1 MPVERHRADAGGAG
15 PADTAPASRTS
26 HTSDT
31 SHTPDGPGT
40 DALARE
46 LLATAEALEAAGK
59 EAAPAGV
66 ASYDVRVRLRDG
78 DTPVFGPGRL
88 TLLRA
93 IEATGSISAAARRM
107 GMSYRRAWL
116 LVEAMNHEFREP
128 LVTRHI
134 GGVSGGGA
142 QLTPFAQ
149 NLTAHYDTLLKEI
162 RSLLDAH
169 VPTFD
174 AYLKGSKVV
183 DPDEA

>member
-1 MPVERHRADAGGAG
+1 MPAERRRRKADKTTPVSPEAR
-15 PADTAPASRTS
+15 SR
-26 HTSDT
+26 
-31 SHTPDGPGT
+31 
-40 DALARE
+40 DARARE
-46 LLATAEALEAAGK
+46 LLASAEALEAAGK
-59 EAAPAGV
+59 PPAQPGV
-66 ASYDVRVRLRDG
+66 AGYDLRVRVRDG
-78 DTPVFGPGRL
+78 ETPVFGPGRL

-142 QLTPFAQ
+142 ALTPFAQ
-149 NLTAHYDTLLKEI
+149 NLAAHYDTLINEI
-162 RSLLDAH
+162 RMLLDAH

-174 AYLKGSKVV
+174 AYLKG
-183 DPDEA
+183 DRTGIPDDEPPRVR

>member
-1 MPVERHRADAGGAG
+1 MPVERRQGKAGKATVGKPEKAGKASVALTAGARN
-15 PADTAPASRTS
+15 A
-26 HTSDT
+26 
-31 SHTPDGPGT
+31 

-46 LLATAEALEAAGK
+46 LLAAAEALEAASK
-59 EAAPAGV
+59 PPAPVGE
-66 ASYDVRVRLRDG
+66 ASYDVRVRIRDG

-149 NLTAHYDTLLKEI
+149 NLMAHYDTLIKEI
-162 RSLLDAH
+162 RLLLDAH
-169 VPTFD
+169 VPIFD
-174 AYLKGSKVV
+174 AYLKGGKAV
-183 DPDEA
+183 DPDEAGA

>member
-1 MPVERHRADAGGAG
+1 PDIVPVIGEQ
-15 PADTAPASRTS
+15 AP
-26 HTSDT
+26 
-31 SHTPDGPGT
+31 G
-40 DALARE
+40 ALARE
-46 LLATAEALEAAGK
+46 LLAAAEALEAASQ
-59 EAAPAGV
+59 APAPAGV
-66 ASYDVRVRLRDG
+66 ASYDVRVRIRDG

-149 NLTAHYDTLLKEI
+149 NLTAHYDTLIKEI
-162 RSLLDAH
+162 RLLLDAH

-174 AYLKGSKVV
+174 AYLKGSKAV
-183 DPDEA
+183 DPDEG

>member
-1 MPVERHRADAGGAG
+1 MPVERRQGKAGKASVALTVGARN
-15 PADTAPASRTS
+15 A
-26 HTSDT
+26 
-31 SHTPDGPGT
+31 

-46 LLATAEALEAAGK
+46 LLAAAEALEAASK
-59 EAAPAGV
+59 PPAPVGE
-66 ASYDVRVRLRDG
+66 ASYDVRVRIRDG

-149 NLTAHYDTLLKEI
+149 NLMAHYDTLIKEI
-162 RSLLDAH
+162 RLLLDAH
-169 VPTFD
+169 VPIFD
-174 AYLKGSKVV
+174 AYLKGGKAV
-183 DPDEA
+183 DPDEAEA

>member
-1 MPVERHRADAGGAG
+1 MPVERRQGKAGGASR
-15 PADTAPASRTS
+15 ANTAQAANASDTHATDAPA
-26 HTSDT
+26 
-31 SHTPDGPGT
+31 
-40 DALARE
+40 RE
-46 LLATAEALEAAGK
+46 SQATAEALGVPDALEAAPNA
-59 EAAPAGV
+59 AAPAGA

-174 AYLKGSKVV
+174 AYLKGGKAV

>member
-1 MPVERHRADAGGAG
+1 MPVERRRGRQPTAEATGA
-15 PADTAPASRTS
+15 AP
-26 HTSDT
+26 
-31 SHTPDGPGT
+31 GN

-46 LLATAEALEAAGK
+46 LLAAAQALEAAAK
-59 EAAPAGV
+59 PPAQPGV
-66 ASYDVRVRLRDG
+66 AGYDVRVRVRDG
-78 DTPVFGPGRL
+78 ETPVFGPGRV

-142 QLTPFAQ
+142 ALTPFAR
-149 NLTAHYDTLLKEI
+149 NLAAHYDTMLGEI

-169 VPTFD
+169 VPIFD
-174 AYLKGSKVV
+174 AYLKDGKAVG
-183 DPDEA
+183 PDE

>member
-1 MPVERHRADAGGAG
+1 MPVERRRGNVDAAPAGGSH
-15 PADTAPASRTS
+15 APR
-26 HTSDT
+26 
-31 SHTPDGPGT
+31 
-40 DALARE
+40 RR
-46 LLATAEALEAAGK
+46 ATAAALEALEAA
-59 EAAPAGV
+59 ARVPVPAGE
-66 ASYDVRVRLRDG
+66 AGYDVRVRVRDG

-134 GGVSGGGA
+134 GGVAGGGA

-149 NLTAHYDTLLKEI
+149 NLAAHYDTLINEI
-162 RSLLDAH
+162 RLLLDAH

-174 AYLKGSKVV
+174 AYLRSGTAD
-183 DPDEA
+183 DPETESVPSHRP

>member
-1 MPVERHRADAGGAG
+1 MPVERRQAKAGKGQGAES
-15 PADTAPASRTS
+15 PES
-26 HTSDT
+26 H
-31 SHTPDGPGT
+31 
-40 DALARE
+40 ARE
-46 LLATAEALEAAGK
+46 LLAAAEALETAG
-59 EAAPAGV
+59 EAPVQPGV
-66 ASYDVRVRLRDG
+66 AGYDVRVRVRDG

-149 NLTAHYDTLLKEI
+149 NLAAHYDTLLKEI

-174 AYLKGSKVV
+174 AYLKGGAAI
-183 DPDEA
+183 DPDDE

>member
-1 MPVERHRADAGGAG
+1 MPVERRQRKAGRPEA
-15 PADTAPASRTS
+15 ASKVDIALS
-26 HTSDT
+26 SDV
-31 SHTPDGPGT
+31 HDT

-46 LLATAEALEAAGK
+46 LLAAAEALEAAGK
-59 EAAPAGV
+59 AAAPAGV
-66 ASYDVRVRLRDG
+66 ASYDVRVRIRDG

-93 IEATGSISAAARRM
+93 IDATGSISAAARRM

-149 NLTAHYDTLLKEI
+149 NLTAHYDTLIKEI
-162 RSLLDAH
+162 RLLLDAH

-174 AYLKGSKVV
+174 AYLKGGKAV
-183 DPDEA
+183 DPDEG

>member
-1 MPVERHRADAGGAG
+1 M
-15 PADTAPASRTS
+15 
-26 HTSDT
+26 
-31 SHTPDGPGT
+31 
-40 DALARE
+40 
-46 LLATAEALEAAGK
+46 EAASK
-59 EAAPAGV
+59 APGV
-66 ASYDVRVRLRDG
+66 AGAAGYDVRVRIRDG
-78 DTPVFGPGRL
+78 ETPVFGPGRL

-93 IEATGSISAAARRM
+93 IEANGSISAAARRM
-107 GMSYRRAWL
+107 NMSYRRAWL

-149 NLTAHYDTLLKEI
+149 NLVAHYDTLINEI

-174 AYLKGSKVV
+174 AYLKSGKPV
-183 DPDEA
+183 DPDDV

>member
-1 MPVERHRADAGGAG
+1 ME
-15 PADTAPASRTS
+15 TTEK
-26 HTSDT
+26 
-31 SHTPDGPGT
+31 
-40 DALARE
+40 ALV
-46 LLATAEALEAAGK
+46 
-59 EAAPAGV
+59 PPGV
-66 ASYDVRVRLRDG
+66 AGYDVRVRIRDG
-78 DTPVFGPGRL
+78 ETPVFGPGRL
-88 TLLRA
+88 SLLRA
-93 IEATGSISAAARRM
+93 IDATGSISAAARQM

-149 NLTAHYDTLLKEI
+149 NLTAHYDTLIREI

-174 AYLKGSKVV
+174 AYLKGAPEQ
-183 DPDEA
+183 DPDDA

>member
-1 MPVERHRADAGGAG
+1 MPAERRPGKSA
-15 PADTAPASRTS
+15 PPASLS
-26 HTSDT
+26 
-31 SHTPDGPGT
+31 PQE
-40 DALARE
+40 DAQRDSLARE

-59 EAAPAGV
+59 EPVSPGV
-66 ASYDVRVRLRDG
+66 AGYDVRVRIRDG
-78 DTPVFGPGRL
+78 ETPVFGPGRL

-93 IEATGSISAAARRM
+93 IDATGSISAAARRM
-107 GMSYRRAWL
+107 NMSYRRAWL

-149 NLTAHYDTLLKEI
+149 NLVAHYDTLIKEI

-174 AYLKGSKVV
+174 AYLKDGQAV
-183 DPDEA
+183 DPDDE

>member
-1 MPVERHRADAGGAG
+1 MPVERRRGKGGAAKADVALTG
-15 PADTAPASRTS
+15 DSPAR
-26 HTSDT
+26 
-31 SHTPDGPGT
+31 G
-40 DALARE
+40 RR
-46 LLATAEALEAAGK
+46 ATATAAALEALEAFGK
-59 EAAPAGV
+59 VPAPAGE
-66 ASYDVRVRLRDG
+66 AGYDVRVRVRDG
-78 DTPVFGPGRL
+78 DTPVFGPGRQ

-134 GGVSGGGA
+134 GGVAGGGA

-149 NLTAHYDTLLKEI
+149 NLAAHYDTLLNEI
-162 RSLLDAH
+162 RLLLDAH

-174 AYLKGSKVV
+174 AYLRGGEAQ
-183 DPDEA
+183 DPDAGPASPHQP

>member
-1 MPVERHRADAGGAG
+1 MPAERRQAKQAQIVAAPDA
-15 PADTAPASRTS
+15 T
-26 HTSDT
+26 
-31 SHTPDGPGT
+31 
-40 DALARE
+40 RE
-46 LLATAEALEAAGK
+46 LLESAQAPEAASK
-59 EAAPAGV
+59 EPAVAGV
-66 ASYDVRVRLRDG
+66 AGYDVRVRIRDG
-78 DTPVFGPGRL
+78 ETPVFGPGRL

-107 GMSYRRAWL
+107 NMSYRRAWL

-149 NLTAHYDTLLKEI
+149 NLVAHYDTLINEI

-174 AYLKGSKVV
+174 AYLKSGKSIE
-183 DPDEA
+183 PDDV

>member
-1 MPVERHRADAGGAG
+1 METTEKTLVP
-15 PADTAPASRTS
+15 P
-26 HTSDT
+26 
-31 SHTPDGPGT
+31 
-40 DALARE
+40 
-46 LLATAEALEAAGK
+46 
-59 EAAPAGV
+59 GV
-66 ASYDVRVRLRDG
+66 AGYDVRVRIRDG
-78 DTPVFGPGRL
+78 ETPVFGPGRL
-88 TLLRA
+88 SLLRA
-93 IEATGSISAAARRM
+93 IDATGSISAAARQM

-149 NLTAHYDTLLKEI
+149 NLTAHYDTLIREI

-174 AYLKGSKVV
+174 AYLKGASEQ
-183 DPDEA
+183 DPDDV

>member
-1 MPVERHRADAGGAG
+1 MPVERRRGKAGRQE
-15 PADTAPASRTS
+15 TASKVDSALR
-26 HTSDT
+26 SDV
-31 SHTPDGPGT
+31 HDT

-46 LLATAEALEAAGK
+46 LLAAAEALEAAGK
-59 EAAPAGV
+59 AAAPAGG
-66 ASYDVRVRLRDG
+66 ASYDVRVRIRDG

-93 IEATGSISAAARRM
+93 IDATGSISAAARRM

-149 NLTAHYDTLLKEI
+149 NLTAHYDTLIKEI
-162 RSLLDAH
+162 RLLLDAH

-174 AYLKGSKVV
+174 AYLKGGKAA
-183 DPDEA
+183 DPDER

>member
-1 MPVERHRADAGGAG
+1 MPVERREGKAGGAG
-15 PADTAPASRTS
+15 EPERAGKADVGSASGA
-26 HTSDT
+26 HDAE
-31 SHTPDGPGT
+31 
-40 DALARE
+40 ALARE
-46 LLATAEALEAAGK
+46 LLAAAEALEAASK
-59 EAAPAGV
+59 TAAPAGM
-66 ASYDVRVRLRDG
+66 ASYDLRVRIRDG

-128 LVTRHI
+128 LVSRHI

-149 NLTAHYDTLLKEI
+149 NLTAHYDTLIKEI

-174 AYLKGSKVV
+174 AYLKGGKAV
-183 DPDEA
+183 DPDEV

>member
-1 MPVERHRADAGGAG
+1 MGKPEKAGKASVALTVGARN
-15 PADTAPASRTS
+15 A
-26 HTSDT
+26 
-31 SHTPDGPGT
+31 

-46 LLATAEALEAAGK
+46 LLAAAEALEAASK
-59 EAAPAGV
+59 PPAPVGE
-66 ASYDVRVRLRDG
+66 ASYDVRVRIRDG

-149 NLTAHYDTLLKEI
+149 NLMAHYDTLIKEI
-162 RSLLDAH
+162 RLLLDAH
-169 VPTFD
+169 VPIFD
-174 AYLKGSKVV
+174 AYLKGGKAV
-183 DPDEA
+183 DPDEAEA